1 MGYIGGFS
9 CLGHRSGLA
18 LAGTGVNRNAAA
30 KLCLAQRGC
39 LPYLSTEQP
48 EGNGMGTLYEALM
61 LILDVVWFVMIA
73 HIIMSWL
80 INFQVLNLRQP
91 LIWQVWNGLNRL
103 LEPIYG
109 PVRSI
114 LPNTGGLDLA
124 PLVVFIGIIILQRA
138 LANNA
143 AWFYGF

>member
-1 MGYIGGFS
+1 
-9 CLGHRSGLA
+9 
-18 LAGTGVNRNAAA
+18 
-30 KLCLAQRGC
+30 
-39 LPYLSTEQP
+39 
-48 EGNGMGTLYEALM
+48 MGTLYEALM

-91 LIWQVWNGLNRL
+91 LIWQIWNGLNRL
-103 LEPIYG
+103 LEPIYA

-124 PLVVFIGIIILQRA
+124 PLVVFIIIIIAQRA

-143 AWFYGF
+143 GFFYGL

>member
-1 MGYIGGFS
+1 M
-9 CLGHRSGLA
+9 
-18 LAGTGVNRNAAA
+18 T
-30 KLCLAQRGC
+30 
-39 LPYLSTEQP
+39 
-48 EGNGMGTLYEALM
+48 TLFQALM
-61 LILDVVWFVMIA
+61 LILNVVWYVMIA

-91 LIWQVWNGLNRL
+91 LVAQIWDGLSRL
-103 LEPIYG
+103 LEPIYQ
-109 PVRSI
+109 PIRNI

-143 AWFYGF
+143 GFFLGY